1 MTPVDETRSTVSRA
15 PGTGR
20 PDAATAALDLD
31 GRTSSRHVRGS
42 NLLLL
47 GRVLSLAVDFIAQV
61 LIVRYLTKGD
71 YGAFALALS
80 VVAIGTTICLLGLE
94 RTLGRFAP
102 IYEEQGDYARL
113 WGTIATI
120 FGTVVILGLLVVLA
134 LYALQGPIG
143 GMLDDTQALAVL
155 LVLVMLSPL
164 QALDTLMIAMFASF
178 GTARAIFFRR
188 YVLAP
193 LLQLSVIIAVIA
205 TGSDVRTLAAGYV
218 AAAAFGILLYMGVLI
233 RTLSRRGLIDR
244 LRVERPRLPVRELF
258 GFSLPLLASDLVF
271 VLRSSVTILLLG
283 AMGTTEEVA
292 ELRAVLPLGVQMIFV
307 ATSFRLIFTPAA
319 SRLYARQERGAL
331 NDLYWR
337 TAVWI
342 ALLTFPVFIVGLAL
356 AEPVAVLLFGD
367 RYAGTG
373 GILSVLVVGYY
384 ASAALGFNS
393 LTLRVFGRVRY
404 MMTTDLLT
412 AVLSLVATVLLIQTL
427 GALGA
432 AIGTTLSL
440 LLQNAA
446 YQWGLRTRTTV
457 RAFDRR
463 YARAY
468 LSIVAGAIAAVVLVA
483 VLRPPF
489 LVGLVLAGVVALV
502 VLGANRSALQVLE
515 AYPELARFRV
525 LRRLLG
531 TAGT

>member
-1 MTPVDETRSTVSRA
+1 
-15 PGTGR
+15 
-20 PDAATAALDLD
+20 
-31 GRTSSRHVRGS
+31 
-42 NLLLL
+42 
-47 GRVLSLAVDFIAQV
+47 
-61 LIVRYLTKGD
+61 
-71 YGAFALALS
+71 
-80 VVAIGTTICLLGLE
+80 
-94 RTLGRFAP
+94 
-102 IYEEQGDYARL
+102 
-113 WGTIATI
+113 
-120 FGTVVILGLLVVLA
+120 
-134 LYALQGPIG
+134 
-143 GMLDDTQALAVL
+143 
-155 LVLVMLSPL
+155 
-164 QALDTLMIAMFASF
+164 
-178 GTARAIFFRR
+178 
-188 YVLAP
+188 
-193 LLQLSVIIAVIA
+193 
-205 TGSDVRTLAAGYV
+205 
-218 AAAAFGILLYMGVLI
+218 
-233 RTLSRRGLIDR
+233 
-244 LRVERPRLPVRELF
+244 
-258 GFSLPLLASDLVF
+258 
-271 VLRSSVTILLLG
+271 
-283 AMGTTEEVA
+283 VA

-356 AEPVAVLLFGD
+356 AEPVAVLLFGE

-373 GILSVLVVGYY
+373 SILSVLVVGYY

-440 LLQNAA
+440 LLQNTA

-468 LSIVAGAIAAVVLVA
+468 LSIVAGAILAVVLVA

-489 LVGLVLAGVVALV
+489 LLGLVLAGVVALV